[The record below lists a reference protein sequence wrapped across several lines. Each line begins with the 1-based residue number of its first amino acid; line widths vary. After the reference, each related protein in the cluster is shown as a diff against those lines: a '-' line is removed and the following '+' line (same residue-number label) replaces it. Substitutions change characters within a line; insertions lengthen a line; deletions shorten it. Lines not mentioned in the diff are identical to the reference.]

1 MVRGSLRNIS
11 SSVATSLVTSA
22 RSYLS
27 KAARTSATTS
37 GISICNSLLPVQV
50 MRLSPQGEN
59 NPIGSN
65 EPFDRGLRPSSRASP
80 GRTHRIAPR
89 AKVLSV
95 RILGGTLDLT
105 SGSSAD
111 FGFRGSR
118 VRFCEFTH
126 LSQAYG
132 CVCCRGRGH
141 TCEQRH
147 RIRQTS
153 RDRNGHKLACPHR
166 PGVGDPAD

>member
-59 NPIGSN
+59 YPIGSN
-65 EPFDRGLRPSSRASP
+65 EPFDRGVEAELTRQPWPNASHCPP
-80 GRTHRIAPR
+80 GQSLVSTHPWGHPC
-89 AKVLSV
+89 L
-95 RILGGTLDLT
+95 
-105 SGSSAD
+105 AD
-111 FGFRGSR
+111 R
-118 VRFCEFTH
+118 VIC
-126 LSQAYG
+126 
-132 CVCCRGRGH
+132 
-141 TCEQRH
+141 
-147 RIRQTS
+147 
-153 RDRNGHKLACPHR
+153 
-166 PGVGDPAD
+166 